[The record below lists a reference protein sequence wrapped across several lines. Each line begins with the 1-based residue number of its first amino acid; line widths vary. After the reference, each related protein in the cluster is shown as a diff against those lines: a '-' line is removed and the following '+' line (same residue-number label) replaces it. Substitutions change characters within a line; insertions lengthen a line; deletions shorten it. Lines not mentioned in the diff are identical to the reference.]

1 MRLTTFVRVLGLCA
15 GTLTAAGGAA
25 AQTSPA
31 GALRLEDAL
40 QQALEKNPDL
50 VAARRQIDPLRTKPA
65 QARALAPPELEAQ
78 IWQWPINSLNPLDTN
93 MYMFTGSQSFLGR
106 GKRTAQVTLAEA
118 DVRVAETSLALRER
132 DVTAAVTAAYWDLVI
147 ARRTLAIHLASVDL
161 LHQLTD
167 VAQGRYAAGRISQ
180 QDVLKA
186 IVETTKLH
194 DDLNEFEQQADRARF
209 QLNTLMHQPIDA
221 PIGALTEPDEMTIAA
236 PVDVIQALAL
246 SQQPELR
253 VAEVEVERAR
263 AQQNVA
269 RLSGNADW
277 SVGAGYMLQPHQT
290 DAWLGSFRMTWP
302 RAPWS
307 RAAVDARVAE
317 TAGAITA
324 AEAARDATES
334 RVRLAVADAYRR
346 VKAAETRAALL
357 RTTLIPQS
365 RQALDVSRAAYESDR
380 VDFLAVLENER
391 AFLDAQLSHER
402 ALIEWRRA
410 LNDLE
415 RAVGIALPP
424 VMMQRISGSEGS
436 R

>member
-1 MRLTTFVRVLGLCA
+1 MRLTTFARVLGLCA
-15 GTLTAAGGAA
+15 GGLAAAGVAA
-25 AQTSPA
+25 AQTTSA
-31 GALRLEDAL
+31 GTLRLEDAV

-50 VAARRQIDPLRTKPA
+50 VAARRQIDPLRTRPA

-78 IWQWPINSLNPLDTN
+78 IWQWPINSLNPVDTN
-93 MYMFTGSQSFLGR
+93 MYMLMGSQSFLGR
-106 GKRTAQVTLAEA
+106 GKRIAQVSLAEA
-118 DVRVAETSLALRER
+118 DIRVAETSLALRER
-132 DVTAAVTAAYWDLVI
+132 DITAAVTTAYWDLVI
-147 ARRTLAIHLASVDL
+147 ARRALAIHLANVDL

-167 VAQGRYAAGRISQ
+167 VAQARYAAGRISQ

-186 IVETTKLH
+186 IVETTKMH

-221 PIGALTEPDEMTIAA
+221 PIGTLAEPDELTIAA
-236 PVDVIQALAL
+236 PVDVIQAFAL

-253 VAEVEVERAR
+253 VAEVEVERAK

-277 SVGAGYMLQPHQT
+277 SVAGGYMLQPHQT
-290 DAWLGSFRMTWP
+290 DAWLGTLRMTWP

-307 RAAVDARVAE
+307 RAGVDARVAE

-324 AEAARDATES
+324 AEAARDAAES

-365 RQALDVSRAAYESDR
+365 RQALDVSRSAYETDR

-391 AFLDAQLSHER
+391 TFLDAQLAHER
-402 ALIEWRRA
+402 ALIEWRHA